1 MRRSKVTMRPAR
13 IKPIALAALGMFCA
27 LALSG
32 AVESRAKARAV
43 FAKTSHNFGKVK
55 QGDILTHEFTFRNT
69 GSETLVVERLDTSC
83 GCAAALVSA
92 DEIKP
97 GGEGKIKVTI
107 DTHGYSGK
115 FTRYIFF
122 SSNDSNNRRRELSVT
137 MDIEV
142 PPQPRMDLDKYNID
156 LGLSLEGETPSV
168 TVKIKSV
175 GERELQIEIAQH
187 PEIRFYSGGKP
198 LSFPVR
204 IPAGNS
210 VDVEFRFEPQTRTG
224 MLRDYVLVRSNDP
237 IRSTYSVYISRYVVT
252 RNELKNLFEKYGS
265 ILGIKR

>member
-1 MRRSKVTMRPAR
+1 VRNEEVAMRIRRTFPS
-13 IKPIALAALGMFCA
+13 ALAVLGVFCL
-27 LALSG
+27 LASSG
-32 AVESRAKARAV
+32 EVAPSAKARAV
-43 FAKTSHNFGKVK
+43 FRKTSHNFGKVK
-55 QGDILTHEFTFRNT
+55 QGDVLTCEFVFKNAGTDA
-69 GSETLVVERLDTSC
+69 LVVERLDTSC

-92 DEIKP
+92 ERIEA
-97 GGEGKIKVTI
+97 GGEGKIKVTV

-122 SSNDSNNRRRELSVT
+122 SSNDGNERRRELSVT

-156 LGLSLEGETPSV
+156 LGLSLEGESPSV

-175 GERELQIEIAQH
+175 GERELQIEMAQH
-187 PEIRFYSGGKP
+187 PEIRYFTGQKP
-198 LSFPVR
+198 LSFPLR

-210 VDVEFRFEPQTRTG
+210 VDVEFRFEPQSRTG
-224 MLRDYVLVRSNDP
+224 MLRDYVLIRSNDP

-252 RNELKNLFEKYGS
+252 RNELKDLFEKYGS
-265 ILGIKR
+265 VLGIKK

>member
-1 MRRSKVTMRPAR
+1 MRFRR
-13 IKPIALAALGMFCA
+13 IAPLALAGFGIFCVLA
-27 LALSG
+27 IPGGPALS
-32 AVESRAKARAV
+32 AKARAV

-55 QGDILTHEFTFRNT
+55 QGDVLTYEFAFKNT
-69 GSETLVVERLDTSC
+69 GSDTLVVERLDTSC

-92 DEIKP
+92 NEIKP
-97 GGEGKIKVTI
+97 GGEGKIKVTV

-122 SSNDSNNRRRELSVT
+122 SSNDGNEKRRELSVT

-142 PPQPRMDLDKYNID
+142 PPQARMDLDKYNID
-156 LGLSLEGETPSV
+156 LGLSLEGEAPSV

-187 PEIRFYSGGKP
+187 PEIRFYSGEKP

-210 VDVEFRFEPQTRTG
+210 VDVDFRFEPQTRTG
-224 MLRDYVLVRSNDP
+224 MLRDYVLIRSNDP

-252 RNELKNLFEKYGS
+252 RSELKDLFEKYGS
-265 ILGIKR
+265 VLGIKK